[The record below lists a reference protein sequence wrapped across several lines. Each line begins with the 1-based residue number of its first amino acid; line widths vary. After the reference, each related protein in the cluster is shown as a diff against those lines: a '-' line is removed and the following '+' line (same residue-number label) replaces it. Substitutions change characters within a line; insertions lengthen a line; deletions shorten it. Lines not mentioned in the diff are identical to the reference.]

1 MTSDRGYAPESA
13 LEKTY
18 DTDLFRELYPYVRPH
33 VGAIILAAF
42 LALLL
47 TATNL
52 GMPYITKVAV
62 DRYIV
67 PVSNHRNQQTAPP
80 TGAPP
85 SESDRHLS
93 LEVYG
98 SEKTTVVSRHPDKFE
113 VRKRASEIAVPDIR
127 NLSESEIRILR
138 RDDITGVGL
147 AAAAFL
153 ALTLIEFV
161 LNFSQVIVMEIAG
174 QRIMHDLRMRLFR
187 HIQSLSLSFFNRTPV
202 ARLVTRATNDIQ
214 NMHEFFTSIIVFVF
228 RDLFLLL
235 GITGMML
242 GIHWQLSL
250 VCFAVIPFVLSSAF
264 FFSRIARTVFR
275 TLRIKTAEI
284 NTRFSETIAGVS
296 VIQMFGEEENNAR
309 DFEKLNQEFY
319 QAGMKQIHIF
329 AMFMP
334 LIEIFSAVS
343 LALVIY
349 YGGRG
354 VLSEDI
360 SLGILVAFISYMR
373 MFFRPIRDLAEKYN
387 ILQNAM
393 SSAERILLI
402 MKTHE
407 TLDRSR
413 EPRRL
418 EPPMD
423 FESLSFENVRLS
435 YIEGEEVLGGVTF
448 SIEKGETLAIVG
460 PTGSG
465 KTSLIH
471 LILRLYDPTSGCIR
485 VNGKA
490 LQEWSPSALRS
501 KMALVPQDPFLFSES
516 IRDNI
521 LLGNPGIS
529 PVVFDRVIDASN
541 LAPLIRRLP
550 KGLDTRFSEGGGSV
564 SSGERQL
571 VAIARALARDPDLIL
586 MDEATSYIDSET
598 ELKIQEALSNL
609 MRGRTA
615 VIVAHRLSTARHAN
629 RIIVLKKGRII
640 ESGTHDSLMALGKFY
655 YRLNRLQHPVDLAES
670 LAR

>member
-1 MTSDRGYAPESA
+1 MSSDRGYAPEST
-13 LEKTY
+13 LEKAY
-18 DTDLFRELYPYVRPH
+18 DADLFRELYPYIRPH
-33 VGAIILAAF
+33 VKAIILAAF

-67 PVSNHRNQQTAPP
+67 PVSRQEDPGATPRADGSP
-80 TGAPP
+80 T
-85 SESDRHLS
+85 ESDRRLA
-93 LEVYG
+93 LDI
-98 SEKTTVVSRHPDKFE
+98 SEPEAAAVVARYPDKFE
-113 VRKRASEIAVPDIR
+113 VRERSAEISVSDIQR
-127 NLSESEIRILR
+127 LSEAEIRALR
-138 RDDITGVGL
+138 MNDLTGVGL

-153 ALTLIEFV
+153 ILTLIEFG

-174 QRIMHDLRMRLFR
+174 QRIMHDLRMQLFR

-242 GIHWQLSL
+242 AIHWQLSL
-250 VCFAVIPFVLSSAF
+250 VCFAVIPFVFFAAF

-284 NTRFSETIAGVS
+284 NARFSETIAGIS

-319 QAGMKQIHIF
+319 QAGIKQIHIF
-329 AMFMP
+329 AVFMP
-334 LIEIFSAVS
+334 LIELFSTVS

-354 VLSEDI
+354 VIGDDI

-402 MKTHE
+402 MNTHE
-407 TLDRSR
+407 TLDQSR

-418 EPPMD
+418 EPPMN
-423 FESLSFENVRLS
+423 FESLSFENVGLS
-435 YIEGEEVLGGVTF
+435 YIEGEPVLRGITL
-448 SIEKGETLAIVG
+448 SIEKGETLAVVG

-471 LILRLYDPTSGCIR
+471 LILRLYDPTSGEIR
-485 VNGKA
+485 INGKA
-490 LQEWSPSALRS
+490 IQEWSTSALRA

-521 LLGNPGIS
+521 LLGDPGIS
-529 PVVFDRVIDASN
+529 QKDFDRVIEAAN
-541 LAPLIRRLP
+541 LMPLIRRLP
-550 KGLDTRFSEGGGSV
+550 EGLNTRFSEGGGSV

-571 VAIARALARDPDLIL
+571 VAIARALARNPDLIL
-586 MDEATSYIDSET
+586 LDEATSYIDSET

-615 VIVAHRLSTARHAN
+615 VVVAHRLSTARHAD
-629 RIIVLKKGRII
+629 RIIVIKKGRII
-640 ESGTHDSLMALGKFY
+640 ESGTHESLMALGKFY
-655 YRLNRLQHPVDLAES
+655 YRLNRLHHSVDAQEIPP
-670 LAR
+670 R